1 MYGPINSSGM
11 ALTINGMANARKGRI
26 YHLLV
31 IQSLAE
37 LRTAATLILQQII
50 DVSNW
55 SYHPKCLALVGK
67 KRGLK
72 LKIQLSGHQGLF

>member
-31 IQSLAE
+31 IQSFAE
-37 LRTAATLILQQII
+37 LRTAATLILQQLSMYQTGATIL
-50 DVSNW
+50 N
-55 SYHPKCLALVGK
+55 AL
-67 KRGLK
+67 RL
-72 LKIQLSGHQGLF
+72 